1 LTKLLV
7 GLGEAE
13 DGNDNDF
20 EVIDLESRT
29 NVCKNPIPFTLNVY
43 GGIGG
48 LGLDGRPLICGGT
61 TNENCY
67 LYDDDDDN
75 WLQTFTMIQPRRQ
88 FSASSKSPYQ
98 NSSLMVTGVSLG
110 GPANTA
116 EILTPTGWIQKPSMP
131 IDVMYHCMVTIN
143 TTTVMVIG
151 GKSPY
156 FSSLTFYFNVESET
170 WTEGPMLNIGRAY
183 HSCGLIQEARKN
195 SIIVIGGIG
204 NNEKILQSVEILDV
218 GATEWYNG
226 QDFVSGIRYAK
237 LIEGIS
243 PKFRIS

>member
-1 LTKLLV
+1 MTKLLV
-7 GLGEAE
+7 GLGEAQ

-29 NVCKNPIPFTLNVY
+29 NVCKNLIPFPLNVY

-67 LYDDDDDN
+67 LYDNN
-75 WLQTFTMIQPRRQ
+75 WLQTFTMIQSKRQ

-98 NSSLMVTGVSLG
+98 NSSLLVTGGASLS
-110 GPANTA
+110 PTNTA
-116 EILTPTGWIQKPSMP
+116 EILTPTGWIQKPTLP
-131 IDVMYHCMVTIN
+131 IDVLSHCMVTIN

-151 GKSPY
+151 GSIKSPY
-156 FSSLTFYFNVESET
+156 LSSFTFYYNADSET

-195 SIIVIGGIG
+195 SIIVIGGKDDD
-204 NNEKILQSVEILDV
+204 NKILQSVEILDV
-218 GATEWYNG
+218 GAAEWRKG
-226 QDFVSGIRYAK
+226 PDFEPGIHYTK

-243 PKFRIS
+243 SKFRIS